1 MSRPKIATR
10 DAYGRTLIELGRNN
24 VNIVALDADLAD
36 STRSGWFGKEFP
48 ERFFDVGI
56 AEENLITVAAGLAAS
71 GKIPFASSFA
81 VFATERAFNQI
92 RQSVAFCNLN
102 VKIVASH
109 GGVTVGED
117 GASHHS
123 IFDIALMRIL
133 PNMTVVVPADAE
145 ETTLAT
151 RAIAKHLGPVY
162 MRTGR
167 SAVPQI
173 YEGGFRFEGK
183 QFNFELG
190 KAVTLR
196 EGCDVAIIATGL
208 MVSESLSAADQL
220 AGEGVK
226 ARVIDMHTVKP
237 LDVGIIVRAAIDCGA
252 IVTAEEHTILGGLG
266 SAVAETSVNSVPVPI
281 EMVGVRDVFTQ
292 SGSPDALLNEY
303 GLTARHIAE
312 AARRAKAR
320 KMKKPQ
326 LL

>member
-10 DAYGRTLIELGRNN
+10 DAYGRTLIELGRKNTD
-24 VNIVALDADLAD
+24 IVALDADLAD
-36 STRSGWFGKEFP
+36 STRSGWFGREFP

-56 AEENLITVAAGLAAS
+56 AEENLITVAAGLATA

-133 PNMTVVVPADAE
+133 PNMTVVVPADAV
-145 ETTLAT
+145 ETVLAT
-151 RAIAKHLGPVY
+151 KAIAEYYGPVY

-173 YEGGFRFEGK
+173 YEDGFKFEGK

-190 KAVTLR
+190 KAVTLK
-196 EGCDVAIIATGL
+196 EGSDVAIIATGL
-208 MVSESLSAADQL
+208 MVSESLSAADKL
-220 AGEGVK
+220 ATEGVK
-226 ARVIDMHTVKP
+226 ARVIDMHTIKP
-237 LDVGIIVRAAIDCGA
+237 LDVGTIVRAAADCGA
-252 IVTAEEHTILGGLG
+252 VVTAEEHTILGGLG
-266 SAVAETSVNSVPVPI
+266 SAVAETLASSIPVPMEVI
-281 EMVGVRDVFTQ
+281 GVRDVFTL

-303 GLTARHIAE
+303 GLTAGNIAE
-312 AARRAKAR
+312 AAKRAKAR
-320 KMKKPQ
+320 KEKNEYS
-326 LL
+326 L

>member
-36 STRSGWFGKEFP
+36 STRSGWFGREFP

-117 GASHHS
+117 GASHHA

-133 PNMTVVVPADAE
+133 PNMTIVVPADAV

-151 RAIAKHLGPVY
+151 RAIAEHIGPVY
-162 MRTGR
+162 MRTAR
-167 SAVPQI
+167 LAVPQI
-173 YEGGFRFEGK
+173 YEDGYRFEGK

-190 KAVTLR
+190 KAVMLR
-196 EGCDVAIIATGL
+196 DGSDVAIIATGL
-208 MVSESLSAADQL
+208 MVSEALAAADQL
-220 AGEGVK
+220 AAEGVK
-226 ARVIDMHTVKP
+226 ARVIDMHTIKP
-237 LDVGIIVRAAIDCGA
+237 LDVGVVVRAGVDCGA
-252 IVTAEEHTILGGLG
+252 IVTAEEHTVIGGLG
-266 SAVAETSVNSVPVPI
+266 SAVAEASVNSIPVPI
-281 EMVGVRDVFTQ
+281 EMVGVRDIFTQ
-292 SGSPDALLNEY
+292 SGSPEALLDEY

-312 AARRAKAR
+312 VARRAEAR
-320 KMKKPQ
+320 KERNLQ
-326 LL
+326 SF